1 MDYYIWDCVY
11 KHLRK
16 WIDNGHKAI
25 PISVNVSR
33 IDMFTLD
40 VVKCFKDLVNKYQIN
55 HNLIEIEITE
65 SAYVEEYDKV
75 KTIIKELRQE
85 GFLVSMDD
93 FGSG

>member
-1 MDYYIWDCVY
+1 MF
-11 KHLRK
+11 K
-16 WIDNGHKAI
+16 
-25 PISVNVSR
+25 IS
-33 IDMFTLD
+33 
-40 VVKCFKDLVNKYQIN
+40 KQYQIN

-93 FGSG
+93 FGSGYSSLNYAQSINAMF

>member
-1 MDYYIWDCVY
+1 
-11 KHLRK
+11 
-16 WIDNGHKAI
+16 
-25 PISVNVSR
+25 
-33 IDMFTLD
+33 MFTLD

-85 GFLVSMDD
+85 GF
-93 FGSG
+93 